1 MLKRLLARIL
11 YRIWQ
16 FKQVLLPRLDRN
28 KWDAAVAELAPQVRN
43 QLAALKKSE
52 KAHIMRVYDD
62 INNDAGLQPDMRQY
76 LLTLALLHDIGKSVT
91 RPSLLFKVAKVLLPI
106 ANTEHCL
113 AGARLLRQFRQNR
126 QLIRRVLRHHDL
138 EVSDAVLKLFQQY
151 DDRN

>member
-1 MLKRLLARIL
+1 MLKRLLTRVL

-16 FKQVLLPRLDRN
+16 FKQVLLPRLDHR
-28 KWDAAVAELAPQVRN
+28 KWQAAIAELDPQVRD

-62 INNDAGLQPDMRQY
+62 ISNDACLQPEIRKC
-76 LLTLALLHDIGKSVT
+76 LLNLALLHDIGKSVT

-106 ANTEHCL
+106 ANHEHCL
-113 AGARLLRQFRQNR
+113 AGARLLRQFRQDR
-126 QLIRRVLRHHDL
+126 QLIRRVLRHHDSR
-138 EVSDAVLKLFQQY
+138 VSDAALQLFQKY